1 MHIQRLTALALGIL
15 VFAGSTAVASAS
27 ASEESEFVSLINQSR
42 NAAGLAPLSVHN
54 DLVVGARNHTAE
66 MIPTGTIFHSTSAQL
81 SGVTTGWSVLGENV
95 GKGPNPSVLHQAF
108 MASPSHKANILGGF
122 DRVGVGVGHD
132 AEGRVY
138 VTVMFMKS
146 ANAPAPTTT
155 TTTAPAPAP
164 TTTPT
169 TTTTT
174 TTTTAPDTAPAP
186 APTTTVPQPEPPS
199 AAAPSRPSAPTVDRV
214 APRTLGL
221 ELFDD
226 RWIEGTYCV
235 TIRTDGAICAE

>member
-1 MHIQRLTALALGIL
+1 MKFQRLAALALGIV
-15 VFAGSTAVASAS
+15 VFAGSTAIAAASP
-27 ASEESEFVSLINQSR
+27 SEEAEFVSLLNQSR
-42 NAAGLAPLSVHN
+42 GAAGLAPLSVHN
-54 DLVVGARNHTAE
+54 DLVIGARNHTAK
-66 MIPTGTIFHSTSAQL
+66 MIPTGTIFHSSSAEL

-155 TTTAPAPAP
+155 TTTTPAPA
-164 TTTPT
+164 T

-174 TTTTAPDTAPAP
+174 VANAPAPSSPTTTAPQPDPAP
-186 APTTTVPQPEPPS
+186 E
-199 AAAPSRPSAPTVDRV
+199 AAPSRPSAPAVDRV

-235 TIRTDGAICAE
+235 TIRSDGAICAE

>member
-1 MHIQRLTALALGIL
+1 MNIQRLMALALGIL

-42 NAAGLAPLSVHN
+42 SAAGLAPLSVHN
-54 DLVVGARNHTAE
+54 DLVFGARNHTAE
-66 MIPTGTIFHSTSAQL
+66 MIPTGTIFHSTSAEL

-155 TTTAPAPAP
+155 TTTTAPAPAPAPAP
-164 TTTPT
+164 TTTT
-169 TTTTT
+169 TT
-174 TTTTAPDTAPAP
+174 TAPAP
-186 APTTTVPQPEPPS
+186 APTAPTPTVSQPDPAPE
-199 AAAPSRPSAPTVDRV
+199 AAPSRPSAPAVDRV

-235 TIRTDGAICAE
+235 TIRLDGAICAE